1 MTTVGFNFA
10 GLHSVFKEAIAR
22 HEPSVVFPLINGRG
36 RFVFML
42 FIPTDKDG
50 RIVFKKLELFI
61 ILGTSQNILKL
72 KLYGDP
78 QIKGDFR
85 VWFDGDDVNAIK
97 SELGLNADRPHDGK
111 HFVFTDFLA
120 NLNAAIPASISPQD
134 KIQQIQ
140 DNSVMIKTHCAKYV
154 DEASKVY
161 LLGPKPLPKN
171 ENGVPIKRPRE
182 ETLRKLYIYMTSVK
196 PDVLAS
202 LIFWLKEL
210 NWTVAW
216 TNQKPGSDS
225 SGNDTKF
232 TDLWKKVSAA
242 AKAESKKT

>member
-1 MTTVGFNFA
+1 MATVEFNFA
-10 GLHSVFKEAIAR
+10 GLHPVFKEAIAR
-22 HEPSVVFPLINGRG
+22 HEPSVVFPLTNGRG

-61 ILGTSQNILKL
+61 ILGISQNILKL

-97 SELGLNADRPHDGK
+97 SELGLNADSPHDGK
-111 HFVFTDFLA
+111 PFVFADFLA
-120 NLNAAIPASISPQD
+120 NLNAAIPASISLRD
-134 KIQQIQ
+134 KIQLIQ
-140 DNSVMIKTHCAKYV
+140 ENSTMIRDHCARYV
-154 DEASKVY
+154 DDASKVY

-182 ETLRKLYIYMTSVK
+182 ETLRKLNVYMTTVK
-196 PDVLAS
+196 PDELAS
-202 LIFWLKEL
+202 LIVWLKEL
-210 NWTVAW
+210 NWTMAW
-216 TNQKPGSDS
+216 TDKKPNSGGSD
-225 SGNDTKF
+225 NDKF
-232 TDLWKKVSAA
+232 TDLWTKVSAA
-242 AKAESKKT
+242 TKAKSTKK